1 MKLLNDYPDKVYLG
15 TSLDNEE
22 LYLYKPS
29 WDCDWYWGFGYVGN
43 KNLHTHLNSLHPD
56 KVIWKL
62 KEVFQQNSFIIKED
76 KDYWLFCECVTSIYQ
91 LREIAELFYR
101 GGSHITVNPIKE
113 DLQNLELYNKINSEL
128 IPKLIDEM
136 YKILNK
142 YLNN

>member
-29 WDCDWYWGFGYVGN
+29 WDCGWYWGFGYVGN